1 MGLDMYLNASRYL
14 SDFDEADVEK
24 KEAMLKLFPELEVY
38 LEKDKNPVREMVAEI
53 GYWRKANAI
62 HNWFVQNVQDGEDDC
77 KKYFVNREELE
88 KLKGLCQQVLADN
101 SLAEELLPPISG
113 FFFGNTEIDEYYIDD
128 LQKTVAIIDK
138 ALALPNNWE
147 FEYQS
152 SW

>member
-1 MGLDMYLNASRYL
+1 VGLDMYLNASRYL

-77 KKYFVNREELE
+77 KRYFVNREELE

-101 SLAEELLPPISG
+101 SLAEELLPPTSG
-113 FFFGNTEIDEYYIDD
+113 FFFGSTEIDEYYIDD

>member
-77 KKYFVNREELE
+77 KRYFVNREELE

-101 SLAEELLPPISG
+101 SLAEELLPPTSG
-113 FFFGNTEIDEYYIDD
+113 FFFGSTEIDEYYIDD

>member
-1 MGLDMYLNASRYL
+1 MYLNASRYL

-77 KKYFVNREELE
+77 KRYFVNREELE

-101 SLAEELLPPISG
+101 SLAEELLPPTSG
-113 FFFGNTEIDEYYIDD
+113 FFFGSTEIDEYYIDD

>member
-38 LEKDKNPVREMVAEI
+38 LEKDRSPVKEMVAEV

-88 KLKGLCQQVLADN
+88 KLKGLCLQVLADN

-128 LQKTVAIIDK
+128 LQKTVTIIDK

>member
-62 HNWFVQNVQDGEDDC
+62 HNWFVQNVQDGDDDC
-77 KKYFVNREELE
+77 KRYFVNREELE

-101 SLAEELLPPISG
+101 SLAEELLPPTSG
-113 FFFGNTEIDEYYIDD
+113 FFFGSTEIDEYYIDD